1 YGRTAGSIWRSSP
14 RMVYRLPPCVALR
27 MGRPTR
33 PTTPAII
40 LRTRNS
46 ALALSCLRHA
56 SGRPSH
62 GALPLLT
69 SCVAMSPTNIGLAP
83 PISRSPT
90 YGPVPPVRYRGRV
103 YELRLAPQPS
113 AAPPRHVERA

>member
-1 YGRTAGSIWRSSP
+1 MA
-14 RMVYRLPPCVALR
+14 YRLPPCVVLH
-27 MGRPTR
+27 MGRHTR

-40 LRTRNS
+40 LRMRTS

-83 PISRSPT
+83 PISRST
-90 YGPVPPVRYRGRV
+90 NCGPVPPVRYRGRV
-103 YELRLAPQPS
+103 YERRLAPQPS
-113 AAPPRHVERA
+113 AAPPRHVEQA